1 MYFWNQCR
9 IIKIFK
15 QKFFVLMRIVT
26 SIFPIFLIVLIL
38 SSCSGKQY
46 QPLFEQKT
54 VNNDTVSQK
63 SYNDLSSYRIKS
75 QDMLQIRNLQNIKYV
90 VDEAPSSNSGGG
102 GGSAG
107 TGQTYQVDEEGTV
120 ALPVIGH
127 VAVVGLTR
135 TQASKLIEDLYRKN
149 LLKDPIIEL
158 KITNLRVTLLG
169 EIKGQGNFPLVRDK
183 TTLIEMIGQAGGL
196 TEKANIS
203 NVKIIR
209 GDQKNPQVTYVD
221 LRDIQSI
228 NDPRAVLQ
236 NGDIV
241 YIAQNKR
248 AIRNDNLQNA
258 SSIVQPMLLLL
269 STALLV
275 LSLSRR

>member
-1 MYFWNQCR
+1 
-9 IIKIFK
+9 
-15 QKFFVLMRIVT
+15 MRIVT

-46 QPLFEQKT
+46 QPLFEQKI
-54 VNNDTVSQK
+54 VNTDTISQK
-63 SYNDLSSYRIKS
+63 SNNDISNYRIKS

-90 VDEAPSSNSGGG
+90 VDEAPSSNSAGGG
-102 GGSAG
+102 GNAG
-107 TGQTYQVDEEGTV
+107 AGQTYQVDEDGNV

-127 VAVVGLTR
+127 IAVAGLTR

-169 EIKGQGNFPLVRDK
+169 EFKGQGNFPLVRDK

-196 TEKANIS
+196 TDKANIS

-209 GDQKNPQVTYVD
+209 GDQKNPQITYVD

-248 AIRNDNLQNA
+248 AIRTDNLQNV
-258 SSIVQPMLLLL
+258 STFVQPILLLFN
-269 STALLV
+269 TALII